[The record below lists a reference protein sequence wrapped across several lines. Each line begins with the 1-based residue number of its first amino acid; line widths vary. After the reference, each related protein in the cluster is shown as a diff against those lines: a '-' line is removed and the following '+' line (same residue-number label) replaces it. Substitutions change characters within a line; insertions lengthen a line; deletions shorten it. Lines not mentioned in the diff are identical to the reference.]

1 MVYSRISAL
10 KTPEN
15 VSILPGIT
23 SPTGVKEE
31 IFTGGAAR
39 FWSFETKVNKRQ
51 QRSTNVNT
59 ALHIITMFH
68 LTRQQN
74 ITHNYTCQHRSTL
87 VNKRQQNIA
96 YREYSKAKCGGQRQ
110 GQRMTQPTLATLA
123 PTKKAAIVRSRFTE
137 ICEAYARGCSYEQ
150 IAKALFEETGVSM
163 SRRELSAY
171 VDREKK
177 KRKLQPEAVN
187 TKELETKSP
196 IEPSREQENVVKES
210 SSTPVETGQ
219 PLTFDDVSKL
229 MRTQVDLEQYYRK
242 RKK

>member
-1 MVYSRISAL
+1 
-10 KTPEN
+10 
-15 VSILPGIT
+15 
-23 SPTGVKEE
+23 
-31 IFTGGAAR
+31 
-39 FWSFETKVNKRQ
+39 
-51 QRSTNVNT
+51 
-59 ALHIITMFH
+59 
-68 LTRQQN
+68 
-74 ITHNYTCQHRSTL
+74 
-87 VNKRQQNIA
+87 
-96 YREYSKAKCGGQRQ
+96 
-110 GQRMTQPTLATLA
+110 
-123 PTKKAAIVRSRFTE
+123 
-137 ICEAYARGCSYEQ
+137 
-150 IAKALFEETGVSM
+150 M